1 MIYCLEDDESIR
13 QMLQYALGAAGF
25 ETECSARAD
34 EFYGLLAK
42 RVPELILLDVMLPD
56 EDGITV
62 LKTLRKRGDTA
73 DVPVIML
80 TARSSEIDKVTG
92 LDNGADD
99 YITKPFG
106 VLELISRVKA
116 LLRRSVRSD
125 PSGELSVNGV
135 TLNTEKHRV
144 TVYGKEISLTLK
156 EFELL
161 RHLLQNR
168 GIVFSRDKL
177 LSVIWG
183 VDFEGETRTVDVHI
197 KSLRQKL
204 CEGSGII
211 ETVRGV
217 GYKIREG

>member
-1 MIYCLEDDESIR
+1 
-13 QMLQYALGAAGF
+13 MLQYALNSAGF
-25 ETECSARAD
+25 ETECTATAG
-34 EFYGLLAK
+34 EFYALIAK

-62 LKTLRKRGDTA
+62 LKTLRRRGDTA
-73 DVPVIML
+73 PVPVIML
-80 TARSSEIDKVTG
+80 TARTSEIDKVTG

-116 LLRRSVRSD
+116 LLRRSAGNGAPR
-125 PSGELSVNGV
+125 ELTAGGV
-135 TLNTEKHRV
+135 TLSAEKYRV
-144 TVYGKEISLTLK
+144 TVFGKEIVLTLK

-161 RHLLQNR
+161 RLLMENR
-168 GIVFSRDKL
+168 GIVFSRGKL
-177 LSVIWG
+177 LSIIWG

-204 CEGSGII
+204 NEGAEII

-217 GYKIREG
+217 GYRVRES